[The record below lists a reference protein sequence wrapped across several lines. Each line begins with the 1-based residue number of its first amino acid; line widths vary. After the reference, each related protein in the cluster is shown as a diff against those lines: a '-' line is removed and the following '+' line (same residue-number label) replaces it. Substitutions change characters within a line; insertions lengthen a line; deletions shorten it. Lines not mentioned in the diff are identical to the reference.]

1 MEAGET
7 QDGGVSGAETGARIR
22 AFLERGEERS
32 CIELSELDELT
43 TELDLDDDAVQ
54 ALCEEIKSRGIE
66 LSDDCGRMEVP
77 ATEYTNAELANTTT
91 DALQLFMGEVRRHPL
106 LTKEEEVE
114 LAKRIEAGDL
124 EAKDRVVNANLRLV
138 VSNARRYEGLGL
150 PLLDL
155 IQEGTLGLIRAAE
168 KFDWRRGFKFST
180 YATYWIRQAMTRALE
195 TKSRT
200 IRLSSEMAQ
209 RERKVSIAERQLW
222 AKLGRDPTIEEI
234 AAVAELSP
242 AQVAAIRDAPRTIT
256 SLDRP
261 VGEGEDA
268 ELGDLIPGSG
278 PTPAEEA
285 EVTLSEAAIRRAVEE
300 LPEPEQQVVRLR
312 YGINGDESTTMTE
325 VGRRL
330 GLTPTAV
337 KEVEQRGLARLA
349 ERREI
354 ASLREAA

>member
-1 MEAGET
+1 VESSERTLASLPPEASE
-7 QDGGVSGAETGARIR
+7 RIR
-22 AFLERGEERS
+22 AFLQRGEERS
-32 CIELSELDELT
+32 CIELSELDELAAD
-43 TELDLDDDAVQ
+43 LGLDDEQLGLV
-54 ALCEEIKSRGIE
+54 CEEIKARRIE
-66 LSDDCGRMEVP
+66 LSDDCGQDAP
-77 ATEYTNAELANTTT
+77 DTEYTNAELANTTT

-106 LTKEEEVE
+106 LTADEEVE
-114 LAKRIEAGDL
+114 LAQRIERGDL
-124 EAKDRVVNANLRLV
+124 AAKDRMVNANLRLV
-138 VSNARRYEGLGL
+138 VSNARRYENLGL

-168 KFDWRRGFKFST
+168 KFDWRKGFKFST

-209 RERKVSIAERQLW
+209 RERKVAIAERKLW
-222 AKLGRDPTIEEI
+222 TRLGRDPSIEEI
-234 AAVAELSP
+234 AAEAELSP
-242 AQVAAIRDAPRTIT
+242 VQVAAIRDAPRTVT

-261 VGEGEDA
+261 VGEEGGA
-268 ELGDLIPGSG
+268 ELGELIAGEG

-285 EVTLSEAAIRRAVEE
+285 EVSLTEAAIRRAIDE
-300 LPEPEQQVVRLR
+300 LPEPEQEVVRLR
-312 YGINGDESTTMTE
+312 YGINGDEATTMTE

-330 GLTPTAV
+330 GLSPTAV

-354 ASLREAA
+354 AALRGPPV

>member
-1 MEAGET
+1 MESSERTLASLPPAASE
-7 QDGGVSGAETGARIR
+7 RIR

-32 CIELSELDELT
+32 CIELSELDELAAD
-43 TELDLDDDAVQ
+43 LGLDDEQLGLV
-54 ALCEEIKSRGIE
+54 CEEIKMRRVE
-66 LSDDCGRMEVP
+66 LSDDCGQEAP
-77 ATEYTNAELANTTT
+77 DTEYTNAELANTTT

-106 LTKEEEVE
+106 LTADEEVD
-114 LAKRIEAGDL
+114 LAQRIERGDL
-124 EAKDRVVNANLRLV
+124 AAKDRMVNANLRLV
-138 VSNARRYEGLGL
+138 VSNARRYENLGL

-168 KFDWRRGFKFST
+168 KFDWRKGFKFST

-209 RERKVSIAERQLW
+209 RERKVAIAERKLW
-222 AKLGRDPTIEEI
+222 TRLGRDPSIEEI
-234 AAVAELSP
+234 AAEAELSP
-242 AQVAAIRDAPRTIT
+242 VQVAAIRDAPRTVT

-261 VGEGEDA
+261 VGEEGGA
-268 ELGDLIPGSG
+268 ELGELIAGEG

-285 EVTLSEAAIRRAVEE
+285 EVSLTEAAIRRAIDE
-300 LPEPEQQVVRLR
+300 LPEPEQEVVRLR
-312 YGINGDESTTMTE
+312 YGINGDEATTMTE

-330 GLTPTAV
+330 GLSPTAV

-354 ASLREAA
+354 AALRGPPV

>member
-1 MEAGET
+1 MESSERTLASLPPEA
-7 QDGGVSGAETGARIR
+7 SERIR

-32 CIELSELDELT
+32 CIELSELDELAAD
-43 TELDLDDDAVQ
+43 LGLDDEQLGLV
-54 ALCEEIKSRGIE
+54 CEEIKARRIE
-66 LSDDCGRMEVP
+66 LSDDCGQEAP
-77 ATEYTNAELANTTT
+77 DTEYTNAELANTTT

-106 LTKEEEVE
+106 LTADEEVD
-114 LAKRIEAGDL
+114 LAQRIERGDL
-124 EAKDRVVNANLRLV
+124 AAKDRMVNANLRLV
-138 VSNARRYEGLGL
+138 VSNARRYENLGL

-168 KFDWRRGFKFST
+168 KFDWRKGFKFST

-209 RERKVSIAERQLW
+209 RERKVAIAERKLW
-222 AKLGRDPTIEEI
+222 TRLGRDPSIEEI
-234 AAVAELSP
+234 AAEAELSP
-242 AQVAAIRDAPRTIT
+242 VQVAAIRDAPRTVT

-261 VGEGEDA
+261 VGEEGGA
-268 ELGDLIPGSG
+268 ELGELIAGEG

-285 EVTLSEAAIRRAVEE
+285 EVSLTEAAIRRAIDE
-300 LPEPEQQVVRLR
+300 LPEPEQEVVRLR
-312 YGINGDESTTMTE
+312 YGINGDEATTMTE

-330 GLTPTAV
+330 GLSPTAV

-354 ASLREAA
+354 AALRGPPV